1 MPIQTTLREVLVIVA
16 LSLLLGIS
24 YSFIREK
31 GFFKKEERNTIS
43 TSLFQP
49 SIIEIKEFETLYLS
63 NRGLIIDTRDS
74 FDFQVGHITNAINI
88 PLKNFDKHSDFL
100 KTLKSDTL
108 IITYCDGAQCNSS
121 IEFAAKL
128 SFFGFSNVK
137 VFFGGWQEWSSK
149 NLPTTSE
156 NQ

>member
-1 MPIQTTLREVLVIVA
+1 MPLQTTLREVFVIVV
-16 LSLLLGIS
+16 LSLLLGTS

-31 GFFKKEERNTIS
+31 GLFKKEERKSIS
-43 TSLFQP
+43 TSFSQP
-49 SIIEIKEFETLYLS
+49 SIIEINEFETLYLS
-63 NRGLIIDTRDS
+63 NRGLIIDTRDP

-88 PLKNFDKHSDFL
+88 PLKNFDKHSGFL

-128 SFFGFSNVK
+128 SLLGFSNVK

-149 NLPTTSE
+149 NLPTSG